1 MLSNLEKY
9 MFTNENIIKIKT
21 TNQQN
26 TKQKNRDLFNKSKT
40 TTDTISNTISNTKS
54 ETNVNINKQT
64 NDYILPEGEDK
75 LFWCFYISL
84 NGIDKYLLEK
94 SGLFKIEKDFKINVI
109 SKLRE
114 IKPQLKALKLKL
126 SEIEDDLVNK
136 KYISINTF
144 SALALYYK
152 LSFIVVVADIYY
164 DINYNENNYS
174 LIKKIEKKGYC
185 LYTREKCNIEKIN
198 EIKENYYLVDS
209 SKPIKSISG
218 YTLNELQSIASKL
231 KINIKQD
238 NGKNKVKK
246 DLYENII
253 QKIDVNNINNIV

>member
-1 MLSNLEKY
+1 MLSNVEKY

-21 TNQQN
+21 TNKQN
-26 TKQKNRDLFNKSKT
+26 IISKQKNRDLFNNSISKT
-40 TTDTISNTISNTKS
+40 NTNI
-54 ETNVNINKQT
+54 NINKQT
-64 NDYILPEGEDK
+64 NDYILPEVEDK

-94 SGLFKIEKDFKINVI
+94 SGLFKIEKDFKIKVI

-136 KYISINTF
+136 KNININTF
-144 SALALYYK
+144 CALALYYK
-152 LSFIVVVADIYY
+152 LSFIVVINDVYY
-164 DINYNENNYS
+164 DINFNENNYY
-174 LIKKIEKKGYC
+174 LIEKIEKKGYC

-198 EIKENYYLVDS
+198 EIKENNYLVDS